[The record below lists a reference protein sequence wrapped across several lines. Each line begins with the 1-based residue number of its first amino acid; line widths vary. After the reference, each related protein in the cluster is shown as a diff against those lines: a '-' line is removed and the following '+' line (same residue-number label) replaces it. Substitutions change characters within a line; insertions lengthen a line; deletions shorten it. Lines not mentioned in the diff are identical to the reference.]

1 MNTWS
6 VILTWIC
13 LTTNCRSDDN
23 DVRTMDRRLL
33 LNDPNT
39 LLSHIEALQR
49 EVTSL
54 KSQEQEAFTLCG
66 GKRAARRSTE
76 QLLFTQGSQV
86 ENPMIFL
93 GVELTHYVSPTT
105 QITHHKIFQQVK
117 NCLLAYMEASISSP
131 TKGLLR
137 MMTYPV
143 QCVT

>member
-76 QLLFTQGSQV
+76 QLLFTQVSR
-86 ENPMIFL
+86 EETPMITT
-93 GVELTHYVSPTT
+93 GVESTHYVSLTT
-105 QITHHKIFQQVK
+105 RITHRTTF
-117 NCLLAYMEASISSP
+117 P
-131 TKGLLR
+131 
-137 MMTYPV
+137 
-143 QCVT
+143 